1 MKAKEIVEILA
12 KEKVVEKLLSHYF
25 TENKKDLSQNLY
37 MSLLLKDDDFLT
49 ELYTSEKIN
58 YYLIGAIRNEIMS
71 TKSLHSREN
80 RKAGLIKGET
90 TQIYDEKRNYI
101 DIADVEYTNIADE
114 VDEFLNTLTPL
125 EKEIVWLFP
134 MLNYTNEKKEEIDII
149 CNNYNITYRQYQK
162 LIPKIKKKFQDH
174 FKADTIKKEFEPR
187 IKEEVIQYDKKGNV
201 VAVYD
206 NIKDAADKLGLNK
219 DSIRRVCRGERK
231 TYNGFI
237 FKFKKY
243 LKKLKNN

>member
-12 KEKVVEKLLSHYF
+12 KEKVVENLLKHYF
-25 TENKKDLSQNLY
+25 TENKEDLSQNLY
-37 MSLLLKDDDFLT
+37 MDLLGKDDDFLT
-49 ELYTSEKIN
+49 ELYTTGRIN

-80 RKAGLIKGET
+80 RKAGLIKGEIT
-90 TQIYDEKRNYI
+90 PIYDEKRNYI

-134 MLNYTNEKKEEIDII
+134 MLNYANEKKEEIDII
-149 CNNYNITYRQYQK
+149 CNNYNISYRQYQK

-231 TYNGFI
+231 TYKCFI
-237 FKFKKY
+237 FKFKNFLEK
-243 LKKLKNN
+243 